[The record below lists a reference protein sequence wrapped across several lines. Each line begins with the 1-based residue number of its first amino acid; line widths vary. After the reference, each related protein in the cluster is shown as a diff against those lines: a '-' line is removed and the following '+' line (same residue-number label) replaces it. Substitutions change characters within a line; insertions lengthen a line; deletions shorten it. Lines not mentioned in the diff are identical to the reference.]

1 MKIVG
6 LTVIR
11 NGEFQYYLNHRD
23 NSFVEDGIFYIKPAL
38 MGIEPGG
45 EEFLRSGTLDIHGG
59 DPGNFCTNPASDG
72 CVRIGSPEN
81 ILNPIKSAR
90 VRSAESFN
98 FKYGN
103 LEIRAKLPTGDW
115 MWPALWLMPR
125 INQYGTWPAS
135 GEIDLMEARCN
146 TEYYDKDGTHIG
158 VEQVLSTLHFGPNA
172 WTNAY
177 NTSTVS
183 KNSSPGNGFNRE
195 FHRFQLEWTP
205 EIMSFSVDDETLLQ
219 VDGNFWNRGNFEDR
233 APGTRNPWLSG
244 TKMAPFDQEFFIIMN
259 LAIGGTNGYF
269 PDDNVMNS
277 SPKPWS
283 NQSPV
288 RSATTSFWNNR
299 NDWITSWGLD
309 KNDGKDAAFQID
321 YVRVWAL

>member
-1 MKIVG
+1 MNTPLVE
-6 LTVIR
+6 

-23 NSFVEDGIFYIKPAL
+23 NSFVEDGIFYIKPTL

-45 EEFLRSGTLDIHGG
+45 EEFLNSGTLDIHGG
-59 DPGNFCTNPASDG
+59 DPDNFCTNPAWDG
-72 CVRIGSPEN
+72 CVRVGSPEN
-81 ILNPIKSAR
+81 ILNPVKSAR
-90 VRSAESFN
+90 VRTVHSFS
-98 FKYGN
+98 FKYGK
-103 LEIRAKLPTGDW
+103 LEISAKLPTGDW

-125 INQYGTWPAS
+125 LNQYGTWPAS

-146 TEYYDKDGTHIG
+146 VDYYDNDQTHIG

-177 NTSTVS
+177 NTSTLS
-183 KNSSPGNGFNRE
+183 KNSPPGQGFNKD
-195 FHRFQLEWTP
+195 FHRYQLEWTP
-205 EIMSFSVDDETLLQ
+205 DNMIFSVDDESLLQ
-219 VDGNFWNRGNFEDR
+219 VGANFWERGNFEER
-233 APGTRNPWLSG
+233 APGTRNPWVSG

-269 PDDNVMNS
+269 PDENVTNS
-277 SPKPWS
+277 RPKPWS

-288 RSATTSFWNNR
+288 RVAMTSYWNKR
-299 NDWITSWGLD
+299 NDWMPSWALD
-309 KNDGKDAAFQID
+309 KNDGKDASFQID